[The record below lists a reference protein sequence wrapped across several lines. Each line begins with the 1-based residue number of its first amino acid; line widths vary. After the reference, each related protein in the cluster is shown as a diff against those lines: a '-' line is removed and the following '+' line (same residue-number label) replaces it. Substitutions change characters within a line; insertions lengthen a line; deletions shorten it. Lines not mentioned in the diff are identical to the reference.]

1 MYRDGNVYEE
11 ICKEIINI
19 YLDYGFCEFPL
30 DEKKVCNKMGIA
42 LVPYSSYGKENQKL
56 LRKKSRNGFFVKGT
70 SEISPTIYYND
81 NRESEGEIRFTIFH
95 ELKHFVYNED
105 SDDNDKDDLADFFAR
120 YFMCPIPYL
129 LLKGLKSLNEVIS
142 FCGVS
147 KSAAANVTSNLENRK
162 SRYGYQI
169 FDYEI
174 PLIEQIEPILVEV
187 HRLKRY

>member
-30 DEKKVCNKMGIA
+30 DEKKVCNKMGVA
-42 LVPYSSYGKENQKL
+42 LVPYSSYEKEYQKL
-56 LRKKSRNGFFVKGT
+56 LRKKSPNGFFVKGT
-70 SEISPTIYYND
+70 SETSPTIYYND
-81 NRESEGEIRFTIFH
+81 KRESEGEIRFTIFH
-95 ELKHFVYNED
+95 ELKHFVYNEN

-129 LLKGLKSLNEVIS
+129 LLKGIKSFNEIIS

-162 SRYGYQI
+162 SRYGDQI

-187 HRLKRY
+187 HRLRWY